1 MLGKRAAKS
10 MHILLITH
18 FFPPKHNAG
27 TENYT
32 LGLALAFQAR
42 GHDVQVLCV
51 DDWDSGD
58 AYWNDVTQEIYEGIR
73 VTRIHLNWMLAD
85 HPNQILYNSEPVNN
99 WMLNFLRR
107 ESFDVIHV
115 TSMASLGVGVMRVIK
130 SAGIPLLLTL
140 MDFWFICPSIQ
151 LLRSDG
157 EICDGIT
164 TARQCQSC
172 MMDNTGIS
180 RILSRVGFSSES
192 RALLWERLSQLK
204 VIARQRGFRGHLL
217 NMNERKRL
225 LKDALELPDVV
236 LSHSRVV
243 RDTFSRHTKREI
255 RILRNGHDL
264 SWLNPL
270 DGKNSE
276 AQLRIGYIG
285 QIIPV
290 KGVHVLVEAYKKSG
304 LNGNATLGIWGD
316 PHKDIRYTHKL
327 KSLIVNDPS
336 ITLKGSFRHN
346 DLALVFADID
356 VLVVPSIWLE
366 NAPLVIQE
374 SFATQTPVIA
384 SNIGGMAEA
393 VNHGVNGLL
402 FERGN
407 VKDLAELFQKLIA
420 EPDLLDTLRA
430 GIQRVKTIEDEVD
443 ELEKIYSELVQ

>member
-1 MLGKRAAKS
+1 MK
-10 MHILLITH
+10 ILLVTH

-42 GHDVQVLCV
+42 GHSVQVLCAE
-51 DDWDSGD
+51 DWHSGN
-58 AYWNDVTQEIYEGIR
+58 AYWNGVTQDVYDGIR

-85 HPNQILYNSEPVNN
+85 QPNRILYDSEPVNN
-99 WMLNFLRR
+99 WITHFLQR
-107 ESFDVIHV
+107 ESFDVIHI

-172 MMDNTGIS
+172 LMDNAGIS
-180 RILSRVGFSSES
+180 RKLSKIGFSSDS
-192 RALLWERLSQLK
+192 RALLWEKLSQLK
-204 VIARQRGFRGHLL
+204 VVSRQRGFRGHLL
-217 NMNERKRL
+217 DMNERKRL

-236 LSHSRVV
+236 LSHSKVV
-243 RDTFSRHTKREI
+243 RDTFAVHTNREI
-255 RILRNGHDL
+255 LILRNGHDL
-264 SWLNPL
+264 SWFKPL
-270 DGKNSE
+270 DRKKTDYRL
-276 AQLRIGYIG
+276 QIGYVG

-290 KGVHVLVEAYKKSG
+290 KGVHVLIEAYKRLG
-304 LNGNATLGIWGD
+304 LNGNSKLSIWGD
-316 PHKDIRYTHKL
+316 PYKNVEYTRRL
-327 KSLIVNDPS
+327 ETLIADEPAISLR
-336 ITLKGSFRHN
+336 GSFRHD
-346 DLALVFADID
+346 DLTGVFSDID

-374 SFATQTPVIA
+374 AFVTQTPVIA

-393 VNHGVNGLL
+393 VTHEVNGLL
-402 FERGN
+402 FECGN
-407 VKDLAELFQKLIA
+407 VDELARLFQRLVA
-420 EPDLLDTLRA
+420 EPELLDTLRA
-430 GIQRVKTIEDEVD
+430 GIPKVKRIEDEVD
-443 ELEKIYSELVQ
+443 ELEDIYSQLYSK